1 MTGRFHRRYF
11 QELEGFKR
19 GIDHVVAQAPEV
31 HVGKDHSSDS
41 EIGRVQAAQAKR
53 AKKAA
58 KRAAL
63 LAGLILLLCACAG
76 APTVPQREAAPA
88 VNSQC
93 DAECT
98 TSCLPKDWPQ
108 WTGDPLEPSTWDALP
123 EQVIEPLRTLVETC
137 DKHREACVQCLSRI
151 DQVGLTCGTAV
162 KCSASSEAVQ

>member
-1 MTGRFHRRYF
+1 MNSRFHRRYF

-19 GIDHVVAQAPEV
+19 GIDHVIAQGPEV
-31 HVGKDHSSDS
+31 HVGKDHSSEA

-63 LAGLILLLCACAG
+63 LAGLIFVLSACAS
-76 APTVPQREAAPA
+76 APAVPERVTAPA

-98 TSCLPKDWPQ
+98 TSCLPKQWPQ
-108 WTGDPLEPSTWDALP
+108 WTGDPLDPSTWDALP
-123 EQVIEPLRTLVETC
+123 EQVVEPLRSIAETC
-137 DKHREACVQCLSRI
+137 DKYRAACVACLVRL
-151 DQVGLTCGTAV
+151 DRVGLTCGTEV
-162 KCSASSEAVQ
+162 PCSPQE